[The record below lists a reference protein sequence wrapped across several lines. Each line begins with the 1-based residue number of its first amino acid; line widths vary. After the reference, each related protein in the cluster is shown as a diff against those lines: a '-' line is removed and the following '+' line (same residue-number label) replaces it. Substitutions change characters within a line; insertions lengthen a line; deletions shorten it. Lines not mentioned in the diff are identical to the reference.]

1 MTKPKRIGFITAHT
15 AADNHVRRWQT
26 KSGCNCARLCPAES
40 TLRVHVGREFLWC
53 ASQFVTICRR
63 LRHTLLLLLQLE
75 TTAPHQSVMTSA
87 LTHYIMTPARCCNAY
102 QCASTTSACIY
113 YSALRIADYSYV
125 CMSTPWVNSETPYS
139 CPSLQQLLTEFIP
152 LLSFNANFSQF
163 AWNARIN
170 GLGWPWTAERT
181 FREKMC
187 FVEPTRKNWMKIDPY
202 YQRQKYRSM
211 ILLSRNIGF
220 F

>member
-1 MTKPKRIGFITAHT
+1 MLQRI
-15 AADNHVRRWQT
+15 
-26 KSGCNCARLCPAES
+26 SMRLHH
-40 TLRVHVGREFLWC
+40 L
-53 ASQFVTICRR
+53 
-63 LRHTLLLLLQLE
+63 
-75 TTAPHQSVMTSA
+75 SV
-87 LTHYIMTPARCCNAY
+87 
-102 QCASTTSACIY
+102 Y
-113 YSALRIADYSYV
+113 YSALLIADYSYV

-139 CPSLQQLLTEFIP
+139 CPSLQQILTEFIP

-170 GLGWPWTAERT
+170 GLGWPSTAERT

-202 YQRQKYRSM
+202 YQRQKFRSM

-220 F
+220 FGWLLFSETLEIRIALLYCKAI